1 MGSEELILRLETIFP
16 AYNIN
21 SVMIREVPAVE
32 PSIAHQIRYESNEAE
47 NSCCVFIYSSFYSS
61 LSTNLLISCFSTEDS
76 AWSGMDC

>member
-32 PSIAHQIRYESNEAE
+32 PSNRPSNTIWKQRSREFLL
-47 NSCCVFIYSSFYSS
+47 CFY
-61 LSTNLLISCFSTEDS
+61 LQLFLFFS
-76 AWSGMDC
+76 